1 MITQKLIDEDRK
13 DVTET
18 KKKKKKKDKVRM
30 RAVDTD
36 KMVSFNEEKEEELRR
51 HVIAV
56 QTWAGKEFPDIEHH
70 IRA

>member
-1 MITQKLIDEDRK
+1 
-13 DVTET
+13 
-18 KKKKKKKDKVRM
+18 M

-56 QTWAGKEFPDIEHH
+56 RRVGK
-70 IRA
+70 

>member
-1 MITQKLIDEDRK
+1 
-13 DVTET
+13 
-18 KKKKKKKDKVRM
+18 M

>member
-1 MITQKLIDEDRK
+1 MKIEKMSQKLK
-13 DVTET
+13 QN
-18 KKKKKKKDKVRM
+18 KKDKVRM

-51 HVIAV
+51 HVITV
-56 QTWAGKEFPDIEHH
+56 RTWVGKEFPDIEHH